1 MIDYAALKAVH
12 VGAVVLSGTL
22 FALRGAWRL
31 VRPEATLALPMR
43 VLPHVVDTVLLLS
56 ALALAASWIRDG
68 LPIGWIGVKVI
79 LLAAYI
85 GIGMVALRRGLPAG
99 PRLAALAA
107 AALAFAG
114 IVGVAFTKSPTG
126 VLGALA

>member
-12 VGAVVLSGTL
+12 VGAVALSGAL

-31 VRPEATLALPMR
+31 ARPDATLSLPLR

-56 ALALAASWIRDG
+56 ALALAARWIRDG
-68 LPIGWIGVKVI
+68 LPIDWIGVKVM

-85 GIGMVALRRGLPAG
+85 GIGMVALRRGVRAG
-99 PRLAALAA
+99 PRLAALSA
-107 AALAFAG
+107 AALAFAC
-114 IVGVAFTKSPTG
+114 IVFVALTKSPTG
-126 VLGALA
+126 ALRALA